1 MSDQTKPGNLVPADQ
16 RGQLVPADKGDQLVR
31 PSKRNLG
38 VVLGSALS
46 CELQPLEKPQV
57 DPDVT
62 TMPAVE
68 RAVEV
73 LRYNAAL
80 CEYRLGSNGWL
91 RAWIFSTLRVL
102 FLVLVPLLAFSALL
116 AFLVPA
122 MAGVAQIFASIAETS
137 RSLFWATI
145 YLLLTAA
152 AIGFA
157 VVQFRLAGEDA
168 CQAITAQPMNVSPDW
183 GEVKQKESEVSNVYC
198 VHRRS
203 CNCVCLCSSGL
214 GEAGAAHCG
223 WCGYLVAVSGQ
234 EGLWAAAMTTLE
246 GRF

>member
-1 MSDQTKPGNLVPADQ
+1 MLAMVAFCGLVVGVVVALVAGAAMGRRTRRDAKLQQNEAPANVEAKPTSDQTKPGD
-16 RGQLVPADKGDQLVR
+16 LVPADKGGQIVP

-57 DPDVT
+57 DPDFT
-62 TMPAVE
+62 TMPAIE

-102 FLVLVPLLAFSALL
+102 FFLLVPLLAFSVLL
-116 AFLVPA
+116 AFLVPV

-137 RSLFWATI
+137 RSLFWASVD
-145 YLLLTAA
+145 LLLTAA

-157 VVQFRLAGEDA
+157 VVQFRVWRQRMRAGQDRE
-168 CQAITAQPMNVSPDW
+168 
-183 GEVKQKESEVSNVYC
+183 
-198 VHRRS
+198 
-203 CNCVCLCSSGL
+203 
-214 GEAGAAHCG
+214 
-223 WCGYLVAVSGQ
+223 
-234 EGLWAAAMTTLE
+234 
-246 GRF
+246 